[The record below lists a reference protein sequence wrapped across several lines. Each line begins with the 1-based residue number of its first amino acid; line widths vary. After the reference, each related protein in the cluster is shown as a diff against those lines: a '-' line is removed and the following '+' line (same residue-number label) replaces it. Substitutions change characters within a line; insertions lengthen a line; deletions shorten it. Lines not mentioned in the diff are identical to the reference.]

1 MAGNTQNK
9 ERKMKNITN
18 KWPHVVLKGEEV
30 YSVSQVKDF
39 ILRTDP
45 YFVNSGCFYSGNNDE
60 LRKFVDDITK
70 IPDFSSFDNAPFEE
84 RKKHY
89 ESMEN
94 LKERIGFVELN
105 YFKSDMA
112 DSCYTGGANGVLN
125 IKGMVDFN
133 KNIGKYPSNEEV
145 AEELEKIAKAFP
157 WLSFIGSIFDGERY
171 EEVAP
176 FLFSFEVNNGKATFS
191 EDILVERNYS
201 ERDLDN
207 SVKESMQGLRYSK
220 DPDLPINWYSELAE
234 KVRDIWLEFKLN

>member
-1 MAGNTQNK
+1 
-9 ERKMKNITN
+9 MKNITN
-18 KWPHVVLKGEEV
+18 KWPHVVLKGEEL
-30 YSVSQVKDF
+30 YSASQVKDF

-60 LRKFVDDITK
+60 LRKFVDGITK
-70 IPDFSSFDNAPFEE
+70 IPDISYYGNTTTFEQ
-84 RKKHY
+84 RQKHY

-94 LKERIGFVELN
+94 LKERIGFVELD

-112 DSCYTGGANGVLN
+112 DSCYIGGANGILN

-157 WLSFIGSIFDGERY
+157 WLSFKGSIFDGESC
-171 EEVAP
+171 EEVSP
-176 FLFSFEVNNGKATFS
+176 FLFSFEVKNGKVTFS

-201 ERDLDN
+201 ERDLGN
-207 SVKESMQGLRYSK
+207 LVEELMQGLEYGK
-220 DPDLPINWYSELAE
+220 DPDLPAHWYRELAE
-234 KVRDIWLEFKLN
+234 KVRDIWLEVKLN